1 MDSLA
6 ITGSVW
12 PSATCTGETTCI
24 GVSMTRSETSSAG
37 HDGIGS
43 DVDNAEA
50 STAADD
56 SKGLSSQWGIFS

>member
-24 GVSMTRSETSSAG
+24 GVSMTLSETSSAG
-37 HDGIGS
+37 QCGIGS
-43 DVDNAEA
+43 DGDDAKA
-50 STAADD
+50 SNAADD
-56 SKGLSSQWGIFS
+56 SKGLSSQWGVFS